1 MDFLKLFRIKKMLF
15 SNSRLLNL
23 KKLYNRKIIC
33 NG

>member
-1 MDFLKLFRIKKMLF
+1 MDFFKLFRIKKF
-15 SNSRLLNL
+15 CFQIQDLNL